1 MNQEAEHAMDRIRLE
16 CKAAVLQSPG
26 ATVLTVDVEPHDDD
40 DTALLATLELTSGH
54 LIGAAFADDEPW
66 TPDRQLHLLIVVAL
80 NAAQGLS
87 GEALEPT
94 A

>member
-1 MNQEAEHAMDRIRLE
+1 MNLEAQRAMDRIRLE

-26 ATVLTVDVEPHDDD
+26 ATVLMVDVEPHDDD

-87 GEALEPT
+87 GEALEPS